1 MLHQKVLYL
10 MLWMGLMVMWKM
22 MKTDT
27 TIKNKMRMDMIKKD
41 LMIIDI
47 QGVPLRMNQLFQI
60 FQLIQVYL
68 ITNSKFLFDTI
79 DQLFD
84 ALVSVE
90 EEEVNE
96 VQWNGFK
103 IVGDNIDMNVVPRHK
118 RIDKQTK
125 SLHFFQTFAVR
136 DRLDLSSASE
146 DPNPFLYKPVSELP
160 INDLLP
166 SVSDDM
172 TLLNNISI
180 LIGRILVKEVRY
192 FSDTFHDVTTKH
204 MKHMHYQ
211 EMSKKSETVSSF
223 LKIF

>member
-1 MLHQKVLYL
+1 
-10 MLWMGLMVMWKM
+10 
-22 MKTDT
+22 
-27 TIKNKMRMDMIKKD
+27 MIKKD
-41 LMIIDI
+41 LMIINI

-68 ITNSKFLFDTI
+68 ITNSKCLFDTI

-125 SLHFFQTFAVR
+125 SLHFFQTFAAR
-136 DRLDLSSASE
+136 DCLDLSSASE

-172 TLLNNISI
+172 TLLN
-180 LIGRILVKEVRY
+180 VKV
-192 FSDTFHDVTTKH
+192 
-204 MKHMHYQ
+204 HYN
-211 EMSKKSETVSSF
+211 
-223 LKIF
+223 

>member
-1 MLHQKVLYL
+1 
-10 MLWMGLMVMWKM
+10 
-22 MKTDT
+22 
-27 TIKNKMRMDMIKKD
+27 
-41 LMIIDI
+41 
-47 QGVPLRMNQLFQI
+47 MNQLFLI

-84 ALVSVE
+84 TLVSVE

-96 VQWNGFK
+96 VPWNGFK
-103 IVGDNIDMNVVPRHK
+103 NVGDNIDMNVVLRRK
-118 RIDKQTK
+118 RIDKKTK

-136 DRLDLSSASE
+136 DRLDLSNASE

-172 TLLNNISI
+172 T
-180 LIGRILVKEVRY
+180 VKQ
-192 FSDTFHDVTTKH
+192 F
-204 MKHMHYQ
+204 
-211 EMSKKSETVSSF
+211 
-223 LKIF
+223 